1 MAKKLTR
8 EARSA
13 ILSARAKNRKA
24 AIALTAGD
32 VTVPK
37 AIAGHMKAIE
47 DWANK
52 VLNVKAPKVSEA
64 DENEASEAV
73 AA

>member
-1 MAKKLTR
+1 MSTKLTN
-8 EARSA
+8 EQRSA

-24 AIALTAGD
+24 ANALIEGE

-37 AIAGHMKAIE
+37 ALTAHMKSIE
-47 DWANK
+47 DWCNK
-52 VLNVKAPKVSEA
+52 ALAPAAKAKK
-64 DENEASEAV
+64 

>member
-1 MAKKLTR
+1 MAKLTR

-24 AIALTAGD
+24 AIALTTGD

-37 AIAGHMKAIE
+37 AVAAHMKAIE

-52 VLNVKAPKVSEA
+52 ALAPAAKKAPKVSEA
-64 DENEASEAV
+64 DEAV